1 MSFNIVVCVK
11 QVPDSD
17 KVRID
22 PKTGSLIRK
31 GVPGVLNADDCNA
44 LEAALAIKDR
54 FENVHVTAVTMGP
67 PQAREVLIEALAKG
81 ADEGIIVCDP
91 ALANSDTFVT
101 SSVLARAIA
110 KWADANGGYSLVIA
124 GREASDGDTAQVGP
138 QIAERLDIPQ
148 ITYVSSLSISDDMA
162 SVTAER
168 LLDGSAETVEAQ
180 LPCLVT
186 ATKHLN
192 APRYPKMS
200 NIFGPKNIT
209 SWTAAD
215 LQLNS
220 DSIGLEGS
228 ASVVISSFS
237 MKRRTGTTLVEGEN
251 GSEQA
256 INLLAILHE
265 RHVI

>member
-1 MSFNIVVCVK
+1 M
-11 QVPDSD
+11 
-17 KVRID
+17 
-22 PKTGSLIRK
+22 T
-31 GVPGVLNADDCNA
+31 
-44 LEAALAIKDR
+44 
-54 FENVHVTAVTMGP
+54 
-67 PQAREVLIEALAKG
+67 
-81 ADEGIIVCDP
+81 
-91 ALANSDTFVT
+91 
-101 SSVLARAIA
+101 
-110 KWADANGGYSLVIA
+110 
-124 GREASDGDTAQVGP
+124 
-138 QIAERLDIPQ
+138 
-148 ITYVSSLSISDDMA
+148 

-215 LQLNS
+215 LQLNN

-237 MKRRTGTTLVEGEN
+237 MKRRTGTTFVEGEN

-256 INLLAILHE
+256 INLLGILHE
-265 RHVI
+265 RHII